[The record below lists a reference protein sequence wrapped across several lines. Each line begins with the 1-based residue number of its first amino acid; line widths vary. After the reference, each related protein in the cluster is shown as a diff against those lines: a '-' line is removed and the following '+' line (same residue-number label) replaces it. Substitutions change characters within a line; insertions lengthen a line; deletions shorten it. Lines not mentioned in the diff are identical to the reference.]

1 MPPKFEIFA
10 DRLEITSYGGLFD
23 GMTQADFFEGLSYPR
38 NKEII
43 RIFKDLGM
51 VEQLG
56 SGVPRILRAY
66 PKECFHFGDSF
77 LRITI
82 PKSVVEEHS
91 GELVVDETGGQ
102 AGGAIGGQTG
112 CSNRRS
118 IRWMY
123 Y

>member
-1 MPPKFEIFA
+1 MTIF
-10 DRLEITSYGGLFD
+10 IHS
-23 GMTQADFFEGLSYPR
+23 LSCPR
-38 NKEII
+38 NKELI

-82 PKSVVEEHS
+82 PKAIVEADNK
-91 GELVVDETGGQ
+91 ELVRGWLMGWLMMKIVLQ
-102 AGGAIGGQTG
+102 QVVQ
-112 CSNRRS
+112 
-118 IRWMY
+118 
-123 Y
+123 